1 MSEGFGIMEEEYSYA
16 VSAIITFVKMTSS
29 NIRLLVRYGVRTIF
43 GRILIIDCDTGTL
56 CF

>member
-43 GRILIIDCDTGTL
+43 GRILIVDCTVTL